1 MITKKRI
8 IAAMLAA
15 PAALLFAAP
24 ASAQVAGTNIAT
36 ASPVMAIS
44 NSKAYASANQQID
57 TAYKPAFDQI
67 DARRQAAQKEVEPML
82 ASIDTNHDKQ
92 ISDAEVSAAQAAK
105 NPALD
110 RIKAAQDKAQ
120 NDIQQM
126 SLPVIRAQAFAIEN
140 ILRQY
145 GAAQGAVIN
154 AKRITVILTPEA
166 FLFAPPAADVTPAI
180 TAELDKALPTV
191 SIAAPASWQPSR
203 EALGLQQQLQQIDQ
217 RRAEMAQAQQQQ
229 AAARPVGAAPTGAP
243 APTGA
248 RPAPTTPP
256 PGR

>member
-24 ASAQVAGTNIAT
+24 ASAQVAGGIAT
-36 ASPVMAIS
+36 ASPLMAIG

-57 TAYKPAFDQI
+57 TAYKAAFDQI
-67 DARRQAAQKEVEPML
+67 DARRAAAQKEVEPFL
-82 ASIDTNHDKQ
+82 TAIDTNKDKQ
-92 ISDAEVSAAQAAK
+92 ISDAEVAAAQAAK

-120 NDIQQM
+120 TDIQQM

-145 GAAQGAVIN
+145 GAAQGAVVN
-154 AKRITVILTPEA
+154 AKKITVILTPEA
-166 FLFAPPAADVTPAI
+166 FVYAPPAVDVTPAI

-191 SIAAPASWQPSR
+191 SIAPPATWQPSR
-203 EALGLQQQLQQIDQ
+203 EALGLQQQLQQLDQ
-217 RRAEMAQAQQQQ
+217 RRAEAAAQQ
-229 AAARPVGAAPTGAP
+229 AAARPAGAAPAGAP
-243 APTGA
+243 PAT
-248 RPAPTTPP
+248 RPAT
-256 PGR
+256 